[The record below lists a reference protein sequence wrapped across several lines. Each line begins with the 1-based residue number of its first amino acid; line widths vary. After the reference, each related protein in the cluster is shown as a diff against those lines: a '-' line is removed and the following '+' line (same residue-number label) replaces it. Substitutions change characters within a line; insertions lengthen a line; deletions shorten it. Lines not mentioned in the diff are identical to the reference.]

1 MKQFLYF
8 FLALLSLYS
17 CQVLTLDT
25 NLTVVTIGTSPTS
38 LGITSVD
45 LTTQNLPDNSRL
57 TLKGTFL
64 LSYTVE
70 NNAEVFFDISLLVD
84 NGATVISPHNDIVF
98 LMGSDVHPSVV
109 ADFEIVRNGE
119 NIILVSGSLIK
130 GGSISEGD
138 IRSQIANY
146 PAGLILGQLPFNLT
160 LGGSSQD
167 ISDGPTVQVQAFMSS
182 VTN

>member
-8 FLALLSLYS
+8 FLALLSLYN
-17 CQVLTLDT
+17 CQVLTFDT
-25 NLTVVTIGTSPTS
+25 NLTAVSIGTSPTS

-57 TLKGTFL
+57 TLKGTSL

-70 NNAEVFFDISLLVD
+70 DSSEILFDISLLVD
-84 NGATVISPHNDIVF
+84 NGAVVISPHNDIVF

-109 ADFEIVRNGE
+109 MCFEIVRSGE
-119 NIILVSGSLIK
+119 NVILVSGSLIK

-138 IRSQIANY
+138 VRSQTVNY

-160 LGGSSQD
+160 LGGSSQE
-167 ISDGPTVQVQAFMSS
+167 IGDGPTVQVQAFMSS